1 MSCCQIVGR
10 LVRRF
15 AAEQTSRHTK
25 RPTAAGFGGT
35 SCAVDRRPADNSSRK
50 TDNLTDFRDDPT
62 EIRAIGHARSRWHDV
77 GFCTLRA

>member
-1 MSCCQIVGR
+1 LSDGSPPSKR
-10 LVRRF
+10 RATRNDRRPLV
-15 AAEQTSRHTK
+15 
-25 RPTAAGFGGT
+25 FGGT